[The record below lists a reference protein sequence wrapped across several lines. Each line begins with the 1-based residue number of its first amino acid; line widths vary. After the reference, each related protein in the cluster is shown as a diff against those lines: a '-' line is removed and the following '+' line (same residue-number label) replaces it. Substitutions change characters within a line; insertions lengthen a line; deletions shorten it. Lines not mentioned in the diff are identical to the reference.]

1 MFVTPEPSVNPLL
14 LQEIRESDLQFR
26 TLVVEL
32 DATGP
37 RSQLAHFAMSMLV
50 RLQDRADLLKLA
62 EAVDD
67 GEKQK

>member
-1 MFVTPEPSVNPLL
+1 
-14 LQEIRESDLQFR
+14 
-26 TLVVEL
+26 LVVEL

-67 GEKQK
+67 GEKQM